1 MRFTS
6 QSMAK
11 RAFLNFLN
19 GMKSVKNSSFTHT
32 SITNPAGSFYI
43 PSDKEA
49 EFFELYEA
57 VMAAGCEL
65 HMTEKHKDLSPVLI
79 DFDFRFD
86 LDVED
91 RRYTL
96 PMLEDAIRAY
106 LRELAPFV
114 AVQNAEVYVLE
125 KPTPVREESK
135 GRVKD
140 GVHMLVTNVV
150 TRPSIQMIA
159 RKRSLKALEG
169 ILAPLGCT
177 NSVEDIFDEAVIYK
191 NNWQMYGSRKPEC
204 DPYRVTRHWR
214 FELNEA
220 CELVESVPLVEND
233 EAYVSVLSI
242 RNKLEESALGVVE
255 DDPEDANAVEMRS
268 IDAKLWEAS
277 IKREGKLRLHRKII
291 QPTEST
297 FKASSDELELVKN
310 LVGLLDSKRMDNYA
324 DWIRLGWCLRNIDD
338 SLLDLWDETSQQSPK
353 YEVGVC
359 EQHWYHMKE
368 GGLGIGTLHMWAK
381 QDNPEGYA
389 KVQSSNIHSYI
400 RSSLSG
406 TDYDIA
412 MVINRM
418 FRHRY
423 RCASTKS
430 HLWYEFR
437 DHRWREMERGYRLFY
452 YDIPKTVFDEYSKF
466 KKSEQQR
473 SIDSNDETLEKNI
486 AANDI
491 LLSKIQIKFKN
502 TNFVKD
508 KMYKECSGL
517 MLEPKFDEKLDS
529 IPTLIGFENGIYD
542 LESGEFRE
550 GRPEDYVSYSTGINY
565 IEYDEDNPYVRQ
577 VNAFIA
583 KVITNEEVREYVLTL
598 FASMLDGTNRD
609 ENFHIWTGSG
619 SNGKSKLIELFQQTI
634 GDYACIFNVSMLT
647 QKRVGSSATNSELA
661 IAKGKRFAILQEPEE
676 NEKLNVG
683 YMKEL
688 SGGDKVQ
695 CRGLFKEPIR
705 FKPMFTMVLTCNHM
719 PAVPP
724 DDGGSWRRIRR
735 VEFTSKFTD
744 RPNPKN
750 KNEFMI
756 DRELSQKF
764 ELWRETFMAILL
776 RYYKRYK
783 VRGIVVPEIVM
794 EYTNEYQRKND
805 VFADFCDN
813 YVKKDAEGT
822 VMVNQLFQLFREYC
836 NADNIR
842 KNVKKGDFQES
853 LEKRFGVC
861 FNGGRAGMGWNGIK
875 IVQPAPQV
883 AEAQARETED
893 C

>member
-1 MRFTS
+1 MRFTGHTS
-6 QSMAK
+6 AK
-11 RAFLNFLN
+11 RAFVNFLN

-32 SITNPAGSFYI
+32 SITDPAGSFYI
-43 PSDKEA
+43 PTDKVD
-49 EFFELYEA
+49 EFFEVYVA
-57 VMAAGCEL
+57 AMSAGCDL

-79 DFDFRFD
+79 DLDFRFGC
-86 LDVED
+86 DVAE
-91 RRYTL
+91 RRYTTE
-96 PMLEDAIRAY
+96 MVEEVIRAY

-114 AVQNAEVYVLE
+114 ATEEAEVFLME
-125 KPTPVREESK
+125 KPEPVREESK
-135 GRVKD
+135 QRVKD
-140 GVHMLVTNVV
+140 GVHVVVTNVV

-159 RKRSLKALEG
+159 RRRSLQAIEKV
-169 ILAPLGCT
+169 LAPLECT
-177 NSVEDIFDEAVIYK
+177 NSTDDIFDEAVIYK
-191 NNWQMYGSRKPEC
+191 NNWQMYGSRKPGCE
-204 DPYRVTRHWR
+204 PYRVTQHWR
-214 FELNEA
+214 FRLDETCARLA
-220 CELVESVPLVEND
+220 SVPLAED
-233 EAYVSVLSI
+233 HSAYVRALSI
-242 RNKLEESALGVVE
+242 RNKLLETELRVTEEDE
-255 DDPEDANAVEMRS
+255 DGAEMRQL
-268 IDAKLWEAS
+268 DTTLWEHSKKRATKERL
-277 IKREGKLRLHRKII
+277 KREILL
-291 QPTEST
+291 PNETT
-297 FKASSDELELVKN
+297 FKVSSDELELVKN
-310 LVGLLDSKRMDNYA
+310 LVRLLKPARMDTYN
-324 DWIRLGWCLRNIDD
+324 DWIRLGWCLRNIDNT
-338 SLLDLWDETSQQSPK
+338 LLELWDETSQQSTK
-353 YEVGVC
+353 YQPGVC
-359 EQHWYHMKE
+359 ESFWYHMKE
-368 GGLGIGTLHMWAK
+368 GGGLGMGTLHMWAK
-381 QDNPEGYA
+381 EDDPEGYA
-389 KVQSSNIHSYI
+389 RVQSTNIHSYI

-423 RCASTKS
+423 RCASTRS
-430 HLWYEFR
+430 HAWYEFR

-452 YDIPKTVFDEYSKF
+452 HDIPKTVFDEYSKF

-517 MLEPKFDEKLDS
+517 MLEPKFEDKLDS
-529 IPTLIGFENGIYD
+529 IPTLIGFENGVYD
-542 LESGEFRE
+542 LLSGEFRE

-565 IEYDEDNPYVRQ
+565 IEYDEDNPYVSQ
-577 VNAFIA
+577 VREFIG
-583 KVITNEEVREYVLTL
+583 KVLTNEEVREYVLML

-647 QKRVGSSATNSELA
+647 QKRVGSSATNSEMA

-688 SGGDKVQ
+688 TGGDKIQ
-695 CRGLFKEPIR
+695 CRSLFKEPIR

-724 DDGGSWRRIRR
+724 EDGGSWRRIRR

-744 RPNPKN
+744 KPNPN
-750 KNEFMI
+750 NPREFLI

-776 RYYKRYK
+776 RHYKSYK
-783 VRGIVVPEIVM
+783 EFGLKTPDIVM

-813 YVKKDAEGT
+813 YVRKDPEGT
-822 VMVNQLFQLFREYC
+822 VMVQQLFQLFREYC

-842 KNVKKGDFQES
+842 KNIKKADFQES

-861 FNGGRAGMGWNGIK
+861 FNGGRAGMGWHGIK

-883 AEAQARETED
+883 QPTKEVED

>member
-1 MRFTS
+1 MRCGGHTS
-6 QSMAK
+6 AK
-11 RAFLNFLN
+11 RALVNFLN

-32 SITNPAGSFYI
+32 SITEPAGSFYI
-43 PSDKEA
+43 PNDKSD
-49 EFFELYEA
+49 EFVDLYGDA
-57 VMAAGCEL
+57 MRAGADL

-79 DFDFRFD
+79 DLDFRFG
-86 LDVED
+86 LDVAD
-91 RRYTL
+91 RRYTTE
-96 PMLEDAIRAY
+96 MVEEVISAY

-114 AVQNAEVYVLE
+114 AAEEAEVFLME
-125 KPTPVREESK
+125 KPAPVREECK
-135 GRVKD
+135 QRVKD
-140 GVHMLVTNVV
+140 GVHVVVTNVI

-159 RKRSLKALEG
+159 RRRSLSAIEKV
-169 ILAPLGCT
+169 LAPLECS
-177 NSVEDIFDEAVIYK
+177 NSTSDIFDEAVLYQ
-191 NNWQMYGSRKPEC
+191 NNWQMYGSRKPGCE
-204 DPYRVTRHWR
+204 PYRVTQHWR
-214 FELNEA
+214 FRLDETCALA
-220 CELVESVPLVEND
+220 ASVPLMED
-233 EAYVSVLSI
+233 HTEYVRTLSI
-242 RNKLEESALGVVE
+242 RNKLIETPVRVTGE
-255 DDPEDANAVEMRS
+255 DEDGAEMRRL
-268 IDAKLWEAS
+268 DTLLWERS
-277 IKREGKLRLHRKII
+277 KKRESKNRLRSAIL
-291 QPTEST
+291 QVNEST
-297 FKASSDELELVKN
+297 FKTSSDELVLVKN
-310 LVGLLDSKRMDNYA
+310 LVRLLKPSRMDNYGE
-324 DWIRLGWCLRNIDD
+324 WMRLGWCLRNIDN
-338 SLLDLWDETSQQSPK
+338 SLLELWDETSQQSTK
-353 YEVGVC
+353 YEPGVC
-359 EQHWYHMKE
+359 ETNWYHMRE
-368 GGLGIGTLHMWAK
+368 GGGLGMGTLHMWAK
-381 QDNPEGYA
+381 EDDPEGYA
-389 KVQSSNIHSYI
+389 KVQSNNIHGYI

-423 RCASTKS
+423 RCSSTRC
-430 HLWYEFR
+430 HTWYEFR

-452 YDIPKTVFDEYSKF
+452 HDIPKTVFDEYSKF

-473 SIDSNDETLEKNI
+473 SIDSVDETLEKTI

-517 MLEPKFDEKLDS
+517 MLEPKFDDKLDS
-529 IPTLIGFENGIYD
+529 IPTLLCFENGVYD
-542 LESGEFRE
+542 LVAGEFRE
-550 GRPEDYVSYSTGINY
+550 GRPEDYMSYTTGINY
-565 IEYDEDNPYVRQ
+565 IEFDEDNPYVGQ
-577 VNAFIA
+577 VNDFID
-583 KVITNEEVREYVLTL
+583 KVLINPEVREYVMTL

-619 SNGKSKLIELFQQTI
+619 SNGKSKIIELFQQTI

-647 QKRVGSSATNSELA
+647 QKRVGSSATNSEMA

-688 SGGDKVQ
+688 TGGDKIQ
-695 CRGLFKEPIR
+695 CRQLFKEPVR

-724 DDGGSWRRIRR
+724 EDGGTWRRIRR

-744 RPNPKN
+744 RPNPSN
-750 KNEFMI
+750 PNEFMI

-776 RYYKRYK
+776 RYYKLYK
-783 VRGIVVPEIVM
+783 LNGIKVPDIVM

-813 YVKKDAEGT
+813 YVKKDPEGT

-842 KNVKKGDFQES
+842 KNIKKGDFQES
-853 LEKRFGVC
+853 LEKRFGMC
-861 FNGGRAGMGWNGIK
+861 FNAGRTGMGWSGIK
-875 IVQPAPQV
+875 IAMPAPQV
-883 AEAQARETED
+883 QPMKEVED